1 MFESVKERGVV
12 KSIKC
17 RRHIESGKNS
27 NFARVYVFEDVV
39 CKFEQG
45 SFR

>member
-1 MFESVKERGVV
+1 MFEPVNERGVV

-27 NFARVYVFEDVV
+27 NFDKVYVFEDVV
-39 CKFEQG
+39 CKLEQG
-45 SFR
+45 SFS